1 MSTTSTVS
9 RDNLLAG
16 TYPIVRGTVMVA
28 ASQTAARGGVVGK
41 VTVVAGTAAAGGS
54 NTGNGAISGFAL
66 AAGGPAK
73 VGTYVATCV
82 EAASNSGIFEVVD
95 PDGILIGTLTVAGTF
110 AGGGITFALA
120 DGDTDFIVGDLF
132 NLPVAAGSGQVK
144 LLDTTA
150 TDGSQKFYG
159 VLLEAVTT
167 GSGETAPAAIA
178 KTGEFLSQGLTFG
191 GSTVVADV
199 VDDMRNNNCFVYTS
213 YALENVQV
221 S

>member
-16 TYPIVRGTVMVA
+16 DYPIIQGTVTVA
-28 ASQTAARGGVVGK
+28 ASQTAARGAVVGK
-41 VTVVAGTAAAGGS
+41 VTIAAGTAAAGS
-54 NTGNGAISGFAL
+54 NTGDGAISGFAL

-73 VGTYVATCV
+73 IGTYVATCV
-82 EAASNSGIFEVVD
+82 EAASDSGIFEVVD
-95 PDGILIGTLTVAGTF
+95 PDGILIGTLKVAGTF
-110 AGGGITFALA
+110 TGGGITFALA
-120 DGDTDFIVGDLF
+120 DGSTDFIVGDSF
-132 NLPVAAGSGQVK
+132 NLPVEAGSGQVK
-144 LLDTTA
+144 LLDITA

-167 GSGETAPAAIA
+167 GSGETASAAIA

-213 YALENVQV
+213 HALENVQV